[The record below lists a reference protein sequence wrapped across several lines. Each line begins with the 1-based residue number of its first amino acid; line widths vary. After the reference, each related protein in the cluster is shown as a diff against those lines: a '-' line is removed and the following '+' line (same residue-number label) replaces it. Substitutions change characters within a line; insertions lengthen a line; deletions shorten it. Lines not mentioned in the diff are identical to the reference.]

1 MDLIQ
6 HQLLTQYAVQENNYN
21 ARLYCWKCF
30 RKFYFALNRR
40 NYARYKLFYVGLL
53 QNIEN
58 IYPGLKTLLETKGL
72 SVQAQNRYPLR
83 TAIDQR
89 GEQTLNKDAK
99 FYSGIKNFAN
109 NESSVLKCTLNRAN
123 QAENTKA

>member
-1 MDLIQ
+1 MS
-6 HQLLTQYAVQENNYN
+6 V
-21 ARLYCWKCF
+21 
-30 RKFYFALNRR
+30 
-40 NYARYKLFYVGLL
+40 L

-99 FYSGIKNFAN
+99 SYSGIKNFAN
-109 NESSVLKCTLNRAN
+109 NESSVLKWTLNRAK